1 MDKIT
6 KYSKVLEVKDE
17 VIRRWWVADSF
28 FVEWY
33 RNDVENVWSK
43 PTLLNHLSKADQY
56 WIREKIEDNV
66 DHFIEE
72 DVWQE
77 ADLMYSDG
85 LETILEYQLHLQNA
99 DEIYEFMS
107 FNQKIYNFYLDMF
120 GPEFAYIYYH
130 FPGTS
135 LQLNDE
141 RLSYNAR
148 VEWLSD
154 FIYSTKS
161 RVLSNLSMVNRLN
174 DLDFKKYMAAVDTW
188 ARLNLYI
195 KNHFVTPNTMWFNR
209 TRFLGDR
216 DYYDGG
222 KPGYKIHNL
231 QAFVSHYMDVV
242 YEDDDELDSEYIG
255 PLYGLID
262 EDVVGPGDDYLP
274 WWDDVDK
281 QFGWKFGYKVPFEWF
296 YKIPYFEFPKWPFF
310 EKSVYWLRYFPKEL
324 LPVQR
329 FRYHRNYFG
338 YGEDWEIGGLSIR
351 DRLVALELQNSIVAR
366 TWTECFNDT
375 LLVTKDVYYTY
386 SFFAHEKYNLR
397 SPTEVIIGPPNI
409 DIRDYNRVITEKMHN
424 KPSCYDY

>member
-1 MDKIT
+1 MNDTEEKEEQEEFFEHHRIVVDKGQSLLRIDKFLMDRLMNASRNKIQT
-6 KYSKVLEVKDE
+6 AAKSGAVLVNGKAVKSNYKVKPLDLITIVFPDPPRDKEV
-17 VIRRWWVADSF
+17 
-28 FVEWY
+28 Y
-33 RNDVENVWSK
+33 
-43 PTLLNHLSKADQY
+43 P
-56 WIREKIEDNV
+56 EKMDI
-66 DHFIEE
+66 
-72 DVWQE
+72 
-77 ADLMYSDG
+77 
-85 LETILEYQLHLQNA
+85 
-99 DEIYEFMS
+99 
-107 FNQKIYNFYLDMF
+107 
-120 GPEFAYIYYH
+120 
-130 FPGTS
+130 
-135 LQLNDE
+135 
-141 RLSYNAR
+141 
-148 VEWLSD
+148 
-154 FIYSTKS
+154 
-161 RVLSNLSMVNRLN
+161 
-174 DLDFKKYMAAVDTW
+174 
-188 ARLNLYI
+188 
-195 KNHFVTPNTMWFNR
+195 
-209 TRFLGDR
+209 
-216 DYYDGG
+216 
-222 KPGYKIHNL
+222 
-231 QAFVSHYMDVV
+231 DVV

-351 DRLVALELQNSIVAR
+351 DRIVALELQNSIVAR